1 MAFDVKKVSV
11 QLGEDMVKSVV
22 SQVVI
27 PYVKDLIEASPN
39 KSDDLIL
46 MFLPQLEAGLLELV
60 DKIDGEKG

>member
-1 MAFDVKKVSV
+1 MEFEVKKVSA
-11 QLGEDMVKSVV
+11 QLGEDIVKKVV
-22 SQVVI
+22 SQLVI
-27 PYVKDLIEASPN
+27 PYVRDMIEKSPN